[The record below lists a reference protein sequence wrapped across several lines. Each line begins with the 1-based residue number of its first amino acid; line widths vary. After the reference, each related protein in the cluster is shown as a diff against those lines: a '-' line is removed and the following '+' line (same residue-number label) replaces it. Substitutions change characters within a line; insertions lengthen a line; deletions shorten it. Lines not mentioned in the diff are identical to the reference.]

1 VLLVKSSRFTE
12 QYQRFALADIQ
23 AIVVTALS
31 DRKALQSAGAGAAI
45 LWALALLTVSS
56 VFAKVFFAVTG
67 AIGLAVV
74 LIDVARGPRCRCH
87 LHTAVSRELLA
98 PVGRIRTAQ
107 KFLAVIEPAIE
118 AVQGRLAPGAVPA
131 VLPGPA
137 PVSDQPP
144 EVPSAPGYLPEVL
157 FGLFLLNA
165 VVILVDSRF
174 PRSEASNILPTTMFG
189 EAFLLIVALI
199 RRGSRDPRKVIYA
212 LMVVA
217 IGLVG
222 WDAVGVVRNIG
233 GWFVALADAGRHG
246 RPPMRIPLNVVG
258 PGNTLFAAGWRMAL
272 GVAGLIAAWME
283 RPGEIPN

>member
-1 VLLVKSSRFTE
+1 
-12 QYQRFALADIQ
+12 
-23 AIVVTALS
+23 
-31 DRKALQSAGAGAAI
+31 
-45 LWALALLTVSS
+45 
-56 VFAKVFFAVTG
+56 
-67 AIGLAVV
+67 
-74 LIDVARGPRCRCH
+74 
-87 LHTAVSRELLA
+87 
-98 PVGRIRTAQ
+98 
-107 KFLAVIEPAIE
+107 VIEPAIE